1 MSRSAQAGEMV
12 VLGEVFFF
20 GLLKMCKNSAG
31 PRFLC
36 VPGSAKR
43 FVLHKEKMASPIVF
57 RPFSSGTR
65 IFPSSKYFSGE
76 WSSRARKSVNR

>member
-1 MSRSAQAGEMV
+1 MSQRSQAGEIM
-12 VLGEVFFF
+12 VLGEAFF

-36 VPGSAKR
+36 VPGSARR

-65 IFPSSKYFSGE
+65 IFPSFKYFLG
-76 WSSRARKSVNR
+76 K

>member
-1 MSRSAQAGEMV
+1 MSQSAQAGEIV
-12 VLGEVFFF
+12 VLGEVFF

-65 IFPSSKYFSGE
+65 IFPSPKYFFG
-76 WSSRARKSVNR
+76 K